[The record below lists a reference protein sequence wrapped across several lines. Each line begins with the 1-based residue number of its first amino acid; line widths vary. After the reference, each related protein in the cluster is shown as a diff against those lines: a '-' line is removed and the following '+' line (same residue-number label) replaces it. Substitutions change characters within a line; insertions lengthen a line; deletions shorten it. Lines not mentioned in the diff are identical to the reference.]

1 MHLKSWR
8 IDMTKQ
14 EALNSMEILRG
25 YFSDLAKG
33 LENKTIKQ
41 RKDYDKRRK

>member
-1 MHLKSWR
+1 
-8 IDMTKQ
+8 MTRD

-25 YFSDLAKG
+25 YFSDWAKG

>member
-1 MHLKSWR
+1 
-8 IDMTKQ
+8 MTRE

-25 YFSDLAKG
+25 YFSDWAKG

-41 RKDYDKRRK
+41 TKQRYLQTAPKKQMLIIL